1 MLLHCTVTYSL
12 LLVLLTVITVAA
24 HAHRPLVPRTEK
36 KYFLHVHSLTEGLDD
51 IHEQPTLVSITESTS
66 LWLPRG
72 SADDND
78 EHLSFNED
86 LDPFW
91 VHVLRRRRFDSVE
104 WSGCGGVW
112 RPEWSATL
120 YDKNSSISQST
131 EELIYELSHH
141 TVCYFSSL
149 SACGW
154 DQIKTMNEKDDENDN
169 INNMDSSNSS
179 AYITSKTRRHHQWLT
194 QFVSSLLSSPLSWSP
209 ETPRHIRPVGAL
221 RSVPNGGVATVNG
234 KNYHWCSY
242 HLALHDTVCTQ
253 HVSALL
259 NGGRSGK
266 GVEERIPKGIF
277 RAGLVTMQEFFSSE
291 FHHFHFSVSQSPV
304 SKNNTKD
311 ETEIN
316 LLIRMAFVLRK
327 KHFNTLAHHWSI
339 SLHEYIDRLTLF
351 VGSGVNEKLKRTI
364 NAIERLRIDS
374 FKKDENTSLSIPL
387 TPTVEL
393 APTVHY
399 YISTVGHD
407 RGTYRLVLLPL
418 QVSTMESSGTE
429 SSSSSSSGN
438 SASNNDAWYGLKA
451 GDTMESLLLFP
462 LHVLRPSLHEMRSEP
477 HEMSTLENAFFDDS
491 ANVLTVLVK
500 TVLTEEILRDARANK
515 SGSSSRGL
523 ILCEFPFHFGWSALK
538 DMPPDANSNRILPQP
553 VIRVGQ
559 RFFAHDSDPK
569 TKNIISTERDGSCS
583 ESKCAP
589 IATMR
594 IDHQSSLERILRSML
609 RIEPENTSNSSC
621 VCYYWIR
628 CSNVAGTTMP
638 VPDPAMVFNVV
649 SLGLVFSGILSGG
662 IVRLTRR
669 LFEKSEAHKK

>member
-1 MLLHCTVTYSL
+1 MSLHCHVIYSL
-12 LLVLLTVITVAA
+12 SLVLLTVTLVSD
-24 HAHRPLVPRTEK
+24 AHRPLVPRTEK
-36 KYFLHVHSLTEGLDD
+36 KYFIHVQSLTEGLDD
-51 IHEQPTLVSITESTS
+51 INEQPTLVSITESTS

-72 SADDND
+72 SAEDND

-91 VHVLRRRRFDSVE
+91 VHVLRRRRFDVVE
-104 WSGCGGVW
+104 WSGCGGMW

-120 YDKNSSISQST
+120 YDKKSNISKST

-154 DQIKTMNEKDDENDN
+154 DQTKSTDGKQNNDHDENDDESD
-169 INNMDSSNSS
+169 NMDNNTS
-179 AYITSKTRRHHQWLT
+179 AHITSKTQRHHQWLT

-209 ETPRHIRPVGAL
+209 ETPRHIRPLGAL
-221 RSVPNGGVATVNG
+221 RLVPNSAVTADVNG
-234 KNYHWCSY
+234 KDHHWCSY

-259 NGGRSGK
+259 NGGRSGR
-266 GVEERIPKGIF
+266 GVDERIPKGIF
-277 RAGLVTMQEFFSSE
+277 RAGLVTMQKFFSSE
-291 FHHFHFSVSQSPV
+291 FHHFHFSVSQSPIPQN
-304 SKNNTKD
+304 NNTKD

-316 LLIRMAFVLRK
+316 LLIRMAFVVRK
-327 KHFNTLAHHWSI
+327 GDFNDLAHHWSS
-339 SLHEYIDRLTLF
+339 SLHEYVDRLTFF
-351 VGSGVNEKLKRTI
+351 VGSNVNEKLKRSI
-364 NAIERLRIDS
+364 NGVEGLYIAS
-374 FKKDENTSLSIPL
+374 MKKDEESSLSTSLTS
-387 TPTVEL
+387 TVEL

-407 RGTYRLVLLPL
+407 RGTYQLVLLPSE
-418 QVSTMESSGTE
+418 VSTMKSSDVE
-429 SSSSSSSGN
+429 N
-438 SASNNDAWYGLKA
+438 SEDLWYGLKA
-451 GDTMESLLLFP
+451 GDTIESLLLFP
-462 LHVLRPSLHEMRSEP
+462 LHVLRPSLHEMRSDP
-477 HEMSTLENAFFDDS
+477 HEMSKLENAFFDDS

-500 TVLTEEILRDARANK
+500 TVLTEDILHEIRENR
-515 SGSSSRGL
+515 SGTASRGL

-538 DMPPDANSNRILPQP
+538 DMPHDANSNRILPQP

-559 RFFAHDSDPK
+559 RFARDINIK
-569 TKNIISTERDGSCS
+569 TMTATSSIPAEEDGSCAAS
-583 ESKCAP
+583 TCAP
-589 IATMR
+589 VAAMR

-609 RIEPENTSNSSC
+609 PTEPQDVRNGSC

-649 SLGLVFSGILSGG
+649 SLGLVFFGILSGG
-662 IVRLTRR
+662 VVRVTRR
-669 LFEKSEAHKK
+669 FFEKSVAVKN